1 MLQNKKREIKSIII
15 DYPVYNK
22 RLSMKSNTLY
32 LFSLI
37 YRFNSDW
44 ADLKSRNNE
53 KFCLR

>member
-44 ADLKSRNNE
+44 ANLKSRNNE